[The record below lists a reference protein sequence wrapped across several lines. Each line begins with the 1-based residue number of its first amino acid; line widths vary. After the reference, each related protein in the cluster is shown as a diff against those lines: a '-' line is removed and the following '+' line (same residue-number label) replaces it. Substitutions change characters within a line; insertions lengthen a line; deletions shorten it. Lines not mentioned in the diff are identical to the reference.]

1 MTTEAAAPAA
11 RLDLHAILA
20 VVTGSLFISI
30 TGFLTVAALI
40 WAVGLMLGL
49 PLLAIEIGEGIAGI
63 GAVVLTVIVIR
74 GALALERQRASG
86 ALV

>member
-1 MTTEAAAPAA
+1 MTTDAAAPEA
-11 RLDLHAILA
+11 RLDFHAILA
-20 VVTGSLFISI
+20 VVTGSLFITV

-40 WAVGLMLGL
+40 WALGLMLGL
-49 PLLAIEIGEGIAGI
+49 PLLAIEIGEGIAAL

-74 GALALERQRASG
+74 GALTLERQRARG